1 MLDFAFDAGR
11 LSELRKA
18 VLAEAAGAGLPGNR
32 AADVM
37 LAVHELAANA
47 VRHGA
52 GSGLLSMRARDGQVH
67 CRVSDMGPAQADGTA
82 VRAGASALPWPVRP
96 GHGLW
101 LVQAAAD
108 QVTMGSGPGG
118 RWVTAVFTLPAF

>member
-1 MLDFAFDAGR
+1 MDFAFDTGR
-11 LSELRKA
+11 LSELRRA
-18 VLAEAAGAGLPGNR
+18 VLAEAAGAGLPGSR

-37 LAVHELAANA
+37 LVVHELAANA

-52 GSGLLSMRARDGQVH
+52 GFGLLSMRAMNGQLF
-67 CRVSDMGPAQADGTA
+67 CRVSDTGPAQADWAAT
-82 VRAGASALPWPVRP
+82 RAADSAMPWPVRP

-108 QVTMGSGPGG
+108 KVTMGSGPAG
-118 RWVTAVFTLPAF
+118 RWVTAVFALPGC

>member
-1 MLDFAFDAGR
+1 MDFAFDTGR

-18 VLAEAAGAGLPGNR
+18 VLAKAAGVGLPGSR

-52 GSGLLSMRARDGQVH
+52 GSGLLSMRVRNGQLH
-67 CRVSDMGPAQADGTA
+67 CRVSEAGPAQADGTA
-82 VRAGASALPWPVRP
+82 AKAASPTSWPVRP

-108 QVTMGSGPGG
+108 HVTMGSGPAG
-118 RWVTAVFTLPAF
+118 RWVTAVFTLPAC

>member
-1 MLDFAFDAGR
+1 MDFAFDTGR

-18 VLAEAAGAGLPGNR
+18 VLAEAAGAGLPGSR

-37 LAVHELAANA
+37 LVVHELAANA
-47 VRHGA
+47 VVHGA
-52 GSGLLSMRARDGQVH
+52 GSGLVSMRASNGQLH
-67 CRVSDMGPAQADGTA
+67 CRVSDAGSARADGA
-82 VRAGASALPWPVRP
+82 AGGASALPWPVQP

-101 LVQAAAD
+101 IVQAAAD

-118 RWVTAVFTLPAF
+118 RWVTAVFTLPGR

>member
-1 MLDFAFDAGR
+1 MDLAFDTGT

-18 VLAEAAGAGLPGNR
+18 VLAEAAGAGLPGSR

-37 LAVHELAANA
+37 LAVHELAANE

-52 GSGLLSMRARDGQVH
+52 GSGLLSMRTRDGQLH
-67 CRVSDMGPAQADGTA
+67 CRVSNLGPAQAGGTA
-82 VRAGASALPWPVRP
+82 VRVTASALPWPVRP

-108 QVTMGSGPGG
+108 QVTTGSGPAG
-118 RWVTAVFTLPAF
+118 RWVTAVFTLPGF